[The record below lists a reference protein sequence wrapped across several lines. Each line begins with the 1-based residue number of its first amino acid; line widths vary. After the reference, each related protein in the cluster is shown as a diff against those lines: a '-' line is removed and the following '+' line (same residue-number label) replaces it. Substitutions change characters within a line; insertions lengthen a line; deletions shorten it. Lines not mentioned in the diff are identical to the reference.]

1 MSCADHLKL
10 KVGLHKNM
18 VLKVGLKL
26 KHRLGLLEKYEAFVW
41 LISVLLNSDHG
52 TAMTE
57 WLGGYFHHP
66 PQAICE
72 GRLAMTAP

>member
-1 MSCADHLKL
+1 MSCADHLNL
-10 KVGLHKNM
+10 KPDLHKNM
-18 VLKVGLKL
+18 VLKLGSKLKL
-26 KHRLGLLEKYEAFVW
+26 RLGLLEKYEAFVW

-52 TAMTE
+52 TAMAE

-72 GRLAMTAP
+72 GRLTMTAP

>member
-41 LISVLLNSDHG
+41 LVSVLLNSGHG
-52 TAMTE
+52 GFFANRHRQFVK
-57 WLGGYFHHP
+57 GGP
-66 PQAICE
+66 P
-72 GRLAMTAP
+72 